1 MQIICQEFCHGHLT
15 LKIPHCANYYRVS
28 QGLQLSECKE
38 IILVTTK
45 AFMQKSPTLSL
56 TLVFETVL
64 SHKCTFQQQ
73 EVLKR
78 SKRIMEDSEASSL
91 LRSLRITSS
100 IPSFIYQEKLK
111 SPLLDIGAKGLPF
124 CIRPKHATID
134 ERIMPMINLF
144 MKASVMIHY
153 YNGVQ
158 V

>member
-1 MQIICQEFCHGHLT
+1 M
-15 LKIPHCANYYRVS
+15 
-28 QGLQLSECKE
+28 
-38 IILVTTK
+38 
-45 AFMQKSPTLSL
+45 
-56 TLVFETVL
+56 
-64 SHKCTFQQQ
+64 
-73 EVLKR
+73 LKR
-78 SKRIMEDSEASSL
+78 SKRIMEDSEVSSL
-91 LRSLRITSS
+91 FRNLRLTSG

-144 MKASVMIHY
+144 MKASVMILY